1 MAPFLDQV
9 PESLFPALMLM
20 EVFSL
25 DTIAV
30 MLLVLTF
37 VISELALSHI
47 LYRWGIRKKPY

>member
-20 EVFSL
+20 DVFYL

-37 VISELALSHI
+37 VISDLALSHI
-47 LYRWGIRKKPY
+47 LYKWGIRKKPY